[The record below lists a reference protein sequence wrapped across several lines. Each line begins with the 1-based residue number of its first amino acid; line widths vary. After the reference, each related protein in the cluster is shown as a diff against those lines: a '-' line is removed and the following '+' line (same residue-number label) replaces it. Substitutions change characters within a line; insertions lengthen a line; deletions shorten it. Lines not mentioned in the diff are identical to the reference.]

1 DALDQALVRL
11 EIAEHAN
18 KDDESDRDPE
28 LGFKHRRPQRL
39 STLLTAWPTSSL
51 AGATPVSRSTM
62 APAVSTAMSRR
73 FAIAEERVAAMA
85 FSASAIRSCSFAST
99 SLRRASAASPP
110 LPPRAFA
117 GTLRPPPPPA
127 HALS

>member
-1 DALDQALVRL
+1 QALVRL

-39 STLLTAWPTSSL
+39 RALLTAWPTSSL

-62 APAVSTAMSRR
+62 APAASRAMPRR
-73 FAIAEERVAAMA
+73 FAIADERVAAMA
-85 FSASAIRSCSFAST
+85 FSASPIRPCSFAST
-99 SLRRASAASPP
+99 SLRPGAA
-110 LPPRAFA
+110 
-117 GTLRPPPPPA
+117 PPPPPPRA
-127 HALS
+127 VLARTSAPAPRA